1 LSIECSHVAAGL
13 GVGFVVGMTGV
24 GGGALM
30 TPILVLL
37 LGVAPTV
44 AVGTDLWFAAI
55 TKLVGGALHQRRG
68 VVDWQVLRRLC
79 AGSLPT
85 SSALL
90 AWMHLSAVTPMR
102 NEFVLHLLGAV
113 LLLTA
118 AAMLLEGRVHAHG
131 RALRLHD
138 STRFKRWQPAL
149 TVLAGAVLGALV
161 TLTSVGAG
169 ALGAVMLLHL
179 YPLRMTPTRLVA
191 TDIVHAVPL
200 TLLAGGGHALLGHVE
215 LALLGP
221 LLLGSIPGV
230 LLGAAAAHR
239 APERLLRPGIALM
252 LLMVGGR
259 LVSA

>member
-1 LSIECSHVAAGL
+1 MSIEWSHVAAGL

-102 NEFVLHLLGAV
+102 NDFVLHLLGAV

-118 AAMLLEGRVHAHG
+118 VAMLLKGRVHARG
-131 RALRLHD
+131 RTLRLQD
-138 STRFKRWQPAL
+138 SARFKRWQPGL

-169 ALGAVMLLHL
+169 ALGAVMLLYL

-191 TDIVHAVPL
+191 TDIMHAVPL
-200 TLLAGGGHALLGHVE
+200 TLLAGSGHALLGHVE
-215 LALLGP
+215 LGLLAQ

-239 APERLLRPGIALM
+239 APESLLRRGIALM
-252 LLMVGGR
+252 LLIVGGR
-259 LVSA
+259 LISV

>member
-1 LSIECSHVAAGL
+1 MDFEWIHVVAGL

-44 AVGTDLWFAAI
+44 AIGTDLWFAAL
-55 TKLVGGALHQRRG
+55 TKLAGGALHHSRG

-85 SSALL
+85 SAALL
-90 AWMHLSAVTPMR
+90 LWLQQGGITPMR
-102 NEFVLHLLGAV
+102 SAFVLHLLGAV

-118 AAMLLEGRVHAHG
+118 AAMLLKGRVHARG
-131 RALRLHD
+131 RMLRLHD
-138 STRFKRWQPAL
+138 AARFKQWQPAL
-149 TVLAGAVLGALV
+149 TVAAGAVLGALV

-169 ALGAVMLLHL
+169 ALGAVMLLYL
-179 YPLRMTPTRLVA
+179 YPLRMTPPRLVA
-191 TDIVHAVPL
+191 TDIVHEVPL
-200 TLLAGGGHALLGHVE
+200 TLLAGSGHALLGHVE
-215 LALLGP
+215 LGLLAQ
-221 LLLGSIPGV
+221 LLLGSVPGV

-252 LLMVGGR
+252 LVVVGAR
-259 LVSA
+259 LVTA